1 MVFSNC
7 SNVYTSVSVL
17 STSLCPLPVSSLTPS
32 LSSLH
37 LCPLSLTI
45 CPLSLILCPLSPPP
59 PPPPYAFPCTR
70 ASKLN
75 QQICVAFSL
84 IFTRETP
91 PIYFGFMLCIKQEW
105 LYLPFRLWPIVISLL
120 SGYQMDSRES
130 WTRRARWFSQ
140 VIQLR
145 RWTPIWNSIRIASI
159 RFIYLTLF
167 CGACNRA

>member
-45 CPLSLILCPLSPPP
+45 CPLSLILCPLS
-59 PPPPYAFPCTR
+59 PPYAFPCTR

-130 WTRRARWFSQ
+130 WTRRARWSSQ